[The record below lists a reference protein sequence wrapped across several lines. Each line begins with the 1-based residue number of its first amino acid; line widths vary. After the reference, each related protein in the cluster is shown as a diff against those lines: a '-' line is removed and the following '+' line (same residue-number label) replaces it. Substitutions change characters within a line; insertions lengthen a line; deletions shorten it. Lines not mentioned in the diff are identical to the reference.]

1 MDYKIALMTLT
12 ETCLCEMKMGTSGVG
27 STLPGPSLVLIGQV
41 LSASESDNRDSRLEK
56 CLSD

>member
-27 STLPGPSLVLIGQV
+27 SALPGPSLVLIGQV
-41 LSASESDNRDSRLEK
+41 LSASDGNNCDSQLE
-56 CLSD
+56 